1 MSVGAPA
8 AHTLVFP
15 RLGMMLV
22 STLALTLLVAALGIL
37 QQIEPRRRRVGRRWV
52 GNARARHVV
61 RGHLRVVWS
70 AEVNP
75 RIVTPLRRG
84 VGGTHGR
91 VPPRSA
97 AGSTL
102 SLKRQ
107 P

>member
-8 AHTLVFP
+8 AHAILYP
-15 RLGMMLV
+15 RLETMLV
-22 STLALTLLVAALGIL
+22 STLAIALLAAALGIL
-37 QQIEPRRRRVGRRWV
+37 QQVEPRRARSRYGGRS
-52 GNARARHVV
+52 
-61 RGHLRVVWS
+61 HLRVVWS
-70 AEVNP
+70 AEVTP

-102 SLKRQ
+102 PFKR
-107 P
+107 